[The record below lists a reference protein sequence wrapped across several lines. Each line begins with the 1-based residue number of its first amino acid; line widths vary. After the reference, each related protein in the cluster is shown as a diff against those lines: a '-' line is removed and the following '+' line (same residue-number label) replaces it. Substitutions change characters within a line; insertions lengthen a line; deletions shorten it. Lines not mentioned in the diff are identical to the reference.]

1 MEKGIQKLFR
11 SFVIKKYP
19 IFLDVHVAESGRYHP
34 NKIICYEVFL
44 TTFDDDWKKMENSN
58 AREVKAFIKNLAKYM
73 DVEICGVY
81 NTPVSRYEW
90 EEMKLNK
97 ED

>member
-1 MEKGIQKLFR
+1 MEKGIQKLLR
-11 SFVIKKYP
+11 SLVIKKYP

-44 TTFDDDWKKMENSN
+44 TTFDDDWKKIENSD

-73 DVEICGVY
+73 DVSICGIYADLV
-81 NTPVSRYEW
+81 TEEEW
-90 EEMKLNK
+90 EEMKSDK
-97 ED
+97 KD